1 VNKSKFLELV
11 KNPDL
16 IEEKDLTKLA
26 ELTSEHPYS
35 QIIHVLNVKGLKIWN
50 KPDFE
55 NALNL
60 TAVYSYDRN
69 VLHSIVAEVST
80 GEQDTSQQTPAPA
93 DPGHPAEELE
103 ESIIEETSDFEWIN
117 ADLVEKDQSVSQ
129 QEDEEEPGQEQGKE
143 QGKGKE
149 EVGIESEKKPGL
161 EDPLNLEIEASGIH
175 AELMENLSQLQK
187 RREQYKGQNDETGDQ
202 TGHKEQIEIVD
213 DFIKNSPVLSKPNL
227 NAESEIISQKDMA
240 KDSGKFSDELASEN
254 LAKIL
259 LKQGKRKDAE
269 KIYKKLI
276 GKFPKKK
283 TYFADQIKKIKKK

>member
-80 GEQDTSQQTPAPA
+80 GEQATSQQTPAPA

-117 ADLVEKDQSVSQ
+117 ADLVEKDQSASQ

-187 RREQYKGQNDETGDQ
+187 LREQYKGQNDETGDQ

-227 NAESEIISQKDMA
+227 NAESEIMSQKDMA

-276 GKFPKKK
+276 EKFPKKK

>member
-1 VNKSKFLELV
+1 MNKSKFLELV

-69 VLHSIVAEVST
+69 VLHSIVEEVST
-80 GEQDTSQQTPAPA
+80 GKQATSQQTPAPA

-117 ADLVEKDQSVSQ
+117 ADLVEKDQSASQ

-187 RREQYKGQNDETGDQ
+187 LREQYKGQNDETGDQ

-227 NAESEIISQKDMA
+227 NAESEIMSQKDMA

-276 GKFPKKK
+276 EKFPKKK

>member
-1 VNKSKFLELV
+1 MNKSKFLELV

-80 GEQDTSQQTPAPA
+80 GEQATSQQTPAPA

-117 ADLVEKDQSVSQ
+117 ADLVEKDQSASQ

-187 RREQYKGQNDETGDQ
+187 LREQYKGQNDETGDQ

-227 NAESEIISQKDMA
+227 NAESEIMSQKDMA

-276 GKFPKKK
+276 EKFPKKK

>member
-1 VNKSKFLELV
+1 MNKSKFLELV

-69 VLHSIVAEVST
+69 VLHSIVEEVST
-80 GEQDTSQQTPAPA
+80 GKQAASQQTPAPA
-93 DPGHPAEELE
+93 DPGHPVEKLE
-103 ESIIEETSDFEWIN
+103 ESVIEETSDFEWIN

-129 QEDEEEPGQEQGKE
+129 QEEE

-149 EVGIESEKKPGL
+149 EVDTESEKKPGL

-175 AELMENLSQLQK
+175 AELMENLSQLQE
-187 RREQYKGQNDETGDQ
+187 RRQQYEGQNDETGDQ
-202 TGHKEQIEIVD
+202 TGHKEQIEIVN

-227 NAESEIISQKDMA
+227 NAESEIMSQKDMA

-276 GKFPKKK
+276 VKFPKKK
-283 TYFADQIKKIKKK
+283 AYFADQIKKIKKK